1 MNNCAEHND
10 TVRRI
15 WSNPDLVLLVFA
27 GSAAEFA
34 LNRAVDW
41 LFFTGN
47 IPSDPIGRFFSTV
60 AFAQQIVFADDQ
72 SARRACAQIN
82 SIHGS
87 VEKDRGLTIPE
98 WAYRDVLYM
107 LVYYSERAHELVFR
121 PLSHPERE
129 QLYESFYRLGEGL
142 NIPRLPRSYS
152 EWKVDRKRHLERDLA
167 YSEYTAL
174 LYRQYR
180 RHLGSWRYFILL
192 QLQALLAPEEVR
204 RLLGLTPHTALA
216 RLIRVYS
223 VIDSLSMA
231 SLVRRVLVP
240 LSYWPEIEKLDR
252 YAIALTN
259 ARNFRPKTVSL

>member
-1 MNNCAEHND
+1 MNDPDRRDD
-10 TVRRI
+10 TARRI
-15 WSNPDLVLLVFA
+15 WSNPDLVLLIFA

-72 SARRACAQIN
+72 TARRVCGQIN

-87 VEKDRGLTIPE
+87 LERKRGRTIPE

-107 LVYYSERAHELVFR
+107 LVYYSERAHELVYR
-121 PLSHPERE
+121 PLSGRERE
-129 QLYESFYRLGEGL
+129 ELYESFYRLGEGL
-142 NIPRLPRSYS
+142 HIRGLPRSYS
-152 EWKVDRKRHLERDLA
+152 DWQVDRRRHLDRDLV
-167 YSEYTAL
+167 YSRYTLL

-180 RHLGSWRYFILL
+180 RHLGPWRYFILV

-204 RLLGLTPHTALA
+204 RLLGLKPRALLA
-216 RLIRVYS
+216 RLVRAYTLV
-223 VIDSLSMA
+223 DTLRMA
-231 SLVRRVLVP
+231 FLLRRMLVP
-240 LSYWPEIEKLDR
+240 PSYWPEIAKLDR
-252 YAIALTN
+252 RAPALS
-259 ARNFRPKTVSL
+259 RP